1 MNSLVMK
8 ILSWIKME
16 TMKKFIPYIT
26 LATLIGAG
34 VLAYNMFNVASR
46 PTPIVQIATDTPTTA
61 SSSGPCAYTWAYHNA
76 EELSGTI
83 DAKIRNLNPA
93 ASGNANFFG
102 EDCVYADGHST
113 FGVMETD
120 FYIHKPVDNLTNEEA
135 FGNWM
140 AQAMKIVIEIPR
152 EQIQGNYGFVEFWFE
167 KSEGE
172 HVIVRVPIQQYKD
185 AAQTKTGVELFRM
198 FATSP

>member
-1 MNSLVMK
+1 MK
-8 ILSWIKME
+8 QNRIWIIGIILSAAAGFVAVE
-16 TMKKFIPYIT
+16 SVSAPT
-26 LATLIGAG
+26 AEIG
-34 VLAYNMFNVASR
+34 
-46 PTPIVQIATDTPTTA
+46 ITDTPI
-61 SSSGPCAYTWAYHNA
+61 SNDGDCAYTWAYHNA
-76 EELSGTI
+76 HELTEKLSAAFLAI
-83 DAKIRNLNPA
+83 DPVI
-93 ASGNANFFG
+93 NARAEYYG

-140 AQAMKIVIEIPR
+140 SQAMKIVIEIPR